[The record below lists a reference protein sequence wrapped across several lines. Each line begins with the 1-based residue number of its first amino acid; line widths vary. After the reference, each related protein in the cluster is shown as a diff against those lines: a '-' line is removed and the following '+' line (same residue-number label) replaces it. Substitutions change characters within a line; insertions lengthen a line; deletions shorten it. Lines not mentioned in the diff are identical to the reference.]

1 MTFFDENTILK
12 SLLNQKEDSLRNSND
27 ELLISLIMK
36 NLASFPFISQGE
48 IKETY
53 LPLANVVFSSIK
65 KYQNS
70 FLEKS
75 QNKNQDSKNI
85 PFVIGVA
92 GSVSS
97 GKSTFSNILSIIL
110 KVLLDLKNIEIVSTD
125 SFLYPTKILLQ
136 KDILNQK
143 GFPISYDFKALI
155 DFLKNLKNGEENLT
169 TPIYSHKF
177 YDIDPDNQHHINHS
191 DILIIEG
198 LNILQDNPEQNFND
212 ANLKLRDFVDLSIY
226 IDAKKEDL
234 ENWYFKRFNALMQE
248 AKNNPNLFYH
258 KYAHLSEEEAYK
270 LGKNAWD
277 NINLVNLIEYIEP
290 TKDRAHLIIK
300 KDSNHKI
307 IDIKVQHQF

>member
-1 MTFFDENTILK
+1 MTFFDENTNLK
-12 SLLNQKEDSLRNSND
+12 SLLNLKEEDFLENSND
-27 ELLISLIMK
+27 KLLISLIME
-36 NLASFPFISQGE
+36 NLASFPFISKNE

-75 QNKNQDSKNI
+75 QNKNQDNKNI

-155 DFLKNLKNGEENLT
+155 DFLRNLKNGEENLT

-177 YDIDPDNQHHINHS
+177 YDIDPDNQHHINNS
-191 DILIIEG
+191 KILIIEG
-198 LNILQDNPEQNFND
+198 LNILQDNPQDLNNQ
-212 ANLKLRDFVDLSIY
+212 NLKLRDFVDLSIY

-258 KYAHLSEEEAYK
+258 KYAHLSDEEAYK

-277 NINLVNLIEYIEP
+277 NINLVNLIKYIEP